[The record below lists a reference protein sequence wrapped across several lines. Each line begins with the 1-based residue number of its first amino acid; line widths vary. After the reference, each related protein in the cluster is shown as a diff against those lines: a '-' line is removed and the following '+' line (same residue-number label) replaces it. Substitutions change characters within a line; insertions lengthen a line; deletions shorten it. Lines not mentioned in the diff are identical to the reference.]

1 MLYYFLQIFFEAFLS
16 GFVVQKRHNYGPT
29 LLELSEHGQALGRQL
44 VLIVMDQAETFF
56 KNKFKGLRLGQIKVA
71 QDLNK
76 IISLAKNYY
85 SVSHCTWII
94 AEILAV
100 DWHLL

>member
-1 MLYYFLQIFFEAFLS
+1 VLYYFLQIFFEAFLS

-29 LLELSEHGQALGRQL
+29 LLELSEHGQALGGQL
-44 VLIVMDQAETFF
+44 ALVVVDQAETFF
-56 KNKFKGLRLGQIKVA
+56 NNKFKGLRLGQIKVA
-71 QDLNK
+71 QD
-76 IISLAKNYY
+76 